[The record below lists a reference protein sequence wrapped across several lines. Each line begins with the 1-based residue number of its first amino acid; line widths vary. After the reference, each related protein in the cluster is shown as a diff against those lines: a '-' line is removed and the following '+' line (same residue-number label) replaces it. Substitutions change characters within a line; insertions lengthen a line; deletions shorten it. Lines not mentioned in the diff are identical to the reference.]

1 MAVVVSHAMRRYSS
15 SPPGSSFPSHCLGGD
30 NSFPEPWPQG
40 EISESSLSR
49 SMRYAEPW
57 LYGSMRAPGG
67 FFLTPAL
74 VLCSCSEY
82 LSGTKRSSKKGPT
95 ICKKCKGTRLPL
107 PTSETLRGAPK
118 FGTVRCYPTGTSI
131 TTPSSTNRAGTARV
145 STHTRPTILPS
156 ADPYELMRRS
166 RLSAD
171 NGTKFTI
178 RSPSPSKTPPIKKT
192 QVPKVPS
199 TSGGRKSILECN
211 INPYDLMSTDRD
223 NSVKDSSITLV
234 GGQRVRIRPPDVE
247 QEYEEIKVQQ
257 QPVRQASQI
266 PKLKTL
272 SSSSTNNTSKGQTK
286 LKEKESD
293 CNRFK
298 SILKKPT
305 TFSDTD
311 SSGGGPER
319 SPSPASKSGSHFY
332 LPLPMNT
339 PRKKVQFLVENEFAS
354 QNDSNGPKDEV
365 VETNDEINI
374 YEELPHHEEAEFECR
389 THVLRRSVS
398 EHFLQQPTRAV
409 FHDTTALRSK
419 PLRTD
424 TRSYFETITD
434 FRKLDGIAS
443 SNSDKIKGLPKKQ
456 FTENHQV
463 SEEQIPKEEQFI
475 ENSPKV
481 EEAVRIPDSPP
492 DAKREEPVQEIT
504 VPQAAKDEEH
514 KIDTKPKDDTPPTAP
529 PRKRSNS
536 KQPLPITVDV
546 TPPKAKSEPDYLN
559 KTVVQIRAP
568 STVHKIQIKN
578 EFLDNNVQTVV
589 ISDNAQRKT
598 SIMINGDDCYSTI
611 NVNDDIPMYQS
622 SVVVKDMGTE
632 QETRLNRSSSV
643 YITGNFVSTEL
654 EPKVPTNGRTFTEIS
669 DEASEL
675 PTKDH
680 FVIRTK
686 SSSED
691 LKELL
696 KDPVEAVKRNLVPH
710 VCGKSDVLRRPNN
723 RKLSNFTSNLLEDFG
738 DKNMDNLIQDSL
750 SKLKNY
756 ESDED
761 KDEYSDHNSSTPY
774 ELMDPGSDCYTD
786 NSNRSSLTEEE
797 LNARTKF
804 YEMLADSTIAEISEG
819 EDHHYESI
827 RHNSDP
833 IYEEI
838 NPPPLPSNPPP
849 SSIIDDLQLDKH
861 FTTRS
866 IFEGASKYDI
876 LSYLVDAKERGIV
889 QEDAYNFGN
898 SDVVVED
905 DAKDVS
911 EQYRV
916 SHISTVSDSSED
928 SSLVVTSADDKLPFQ
943 KSAEVERN
951 DSGVGSETS
960 KSSLSR
966 YRTKSEPSLICEDCE
981 IPVESQSEDE
991 PLICRKCLKKRS
1003 ERKEIITEIVETE
1016 EKYSRDLQII
1026 LEEFY
1031 QPMLVAGLLTPDQLS
1046 AIFLNVEELLEN
1058 SQALAERLRD
1068 AVEIA
1073 TEQGDE
1079 DLLTVNIGKLFLEAA
1094 PMLHAFETYCIR
1106 QGNAS
1111 LLLASLEKEKEL
1123 LRIFL
1128 RVSQMENTMLRRMN
1142 LNSFLMVPVQRVT
1155 KYPLLLS
1162 RLCKTTP
1169 THHENRDQ
1177 LKEAQHKIEL
1187 HLNHMNSETKDV
1199 PSKLW
1204 RRIGSSSGRRASS
1217 EMDLVSIKLRKIA
1230 VDVLEWNHEEA
1241 KFALEGKLLFT
1252 QPTDNNWRKGR
1263 TIKLAPINAL
1273 LVTNGKQM
1281 FSNKAEENGLTFPKN
1296 GIREAAL
1303 LLVRDKNGRY
1313 SLLREPLYLDR
1324 CIIATDPAWN
1334 SYFEVQEVIG
1344 KDTFIFKAEDDDLT
1358 RQWYRQL
1365 QFHAQGLGGW
1375 RKRRNALANIM
1386 INGMGLRS

>member
-1 MAVVVSHAMRRYSS
+1 MAAVVSHAMRRFPT
-15 SPPGSSFPSHCLGGD
+15 SPLGSSYSNCLDGE
-30 NSFPEPWPQG
+30 SSWPQ
-40 EISESSLSR
+40 EDITESSLSR

-57 LYGSMRAPGG
+57 LYGSMRAPAG
-67 FFLTPAL
+67 FVLTPAL
-74 VLCSCSEY
+74 VLCSCTEY
-82 LSGTKRSSKKGPT
+82 LTGTKRSSKKGPAV
-95 ICKKCKGTRLPL
+95 CKKCGGTRLPL
-107 PTSETLRGAPK
+107 PSKDTMQSGSK
-118 FGTVRCYPTGTSI
+118 FGTIISRKRVTLCIEIPIAHKNYPKQSG
-131 TTPSSTNRAGTARV
+131 SSTQ
-145 STHTRPTILPS
+145 S
-156 ADPYELMRRS
+156 
-166 RLSAD
+166 
-171 NGTKFTI
+171 
-178 RSPSPSKTPPIKKT
+178 
-192 QVPKVPS
+192 
-199 TSGGRKSILECN
+199 GRKSILECN
-211 INPYDLMSTDRD
+211 INPYDLI
-223 NSVKDSSITLV
+223 SVDQDKEKDPSITLV
-234 GGQRVRIRPPDVE
+234 GGQRVRVCPPDIE
-247 QEYEEIKVQQ
+247 QEQYEDVNV
-257 QPVRQASQI
+257 QPVLKTSQI
-266 PKLKTL
+266 PKIK
-272 SSSSTNNTSKGQTK
+272 SPPENKQTK
-286 LKEKESD
+286 LALKFKEKESD

-311 SSGGGPER
+311 SSVGPER
-319 SPSPASKSGSHFY
+319 SPSPALKSGSHFY
-332 LPLPMNT
+332 LPMPMNT
-339 PRKKVQFLVENEFAS
+339 PRKKVQFLVENKLIRQQENHPDTDFIE
-354 QNDSNGPKDEV
+354 NGVEV
-365 VETNDEINI
+365 VEESHDVNI
-374 YEELPHHEEAEFECR
+374 YEEVPECEEEEPDAKV
-389 THVLRRSVS
+389 HVLKRSIS
-398 EHFLQQPTRAV
+398 ERFTQETSKAI
-409 FHDTTALRSK
+409 FYDTTALRSK
-419 PLRTD
+419 CRKND
-424 TRSYFETITD
+424 SRNAFDAIVD
-434 FRKLDGIAS
+434 IQKLDGLVTGS
-443 SNSDKIKGLPKKQ
+443 VEMKPKSNVVIEKPKTEQPEIVVENKETPKTHDDKEDKK
-456 FTENHQV
+456 TVIENDEV
-463 SEEQIPKEEQFI
+463 FEIVAEVDPIPEKIDLISVTTKASEE
-475 ENSPKV
+475 V
-481 EEAVRIPDSPP
+481 VVPP
-492 DAKREEPVQEIT
+492 M
-504 VPQAAKDEEH
+504 
-514 KIDTKPKDDTPPTAP
+514 AP

-536 KQPLPITVDV
+536 KQPLSGNLEVKS
-546 TPPKAKSEPDYLN
+546 PKMKTKPDYSN

-568 STVHKIQIKN
+568 SAVHKIQIKN
-578 EFLDNNVQTVV
+578 EFSDNNVQTVV
-589 ISDNAQRKT
+589 VTDNAQRKT
-598 SIMINGDDCYSTI
+598 SILINGDDCYSTI

-622 SVVVKDMGTE
+622 SVVVKDTGNE
-632 QETRLNRSSSV
+632 PLVNANKSSTV
-643 YITGNFVSTEL
+643 YITGNFTNDDIKT
-654 EPKVPTNGRTFTEIS
+654 PVPLKTFTETFQEIS
-669 DEASEL
+669 PLS
-675 PTKDH
+675 TKDQKTI
-680 FVIRTK
+680 FEETN
-686 SSSED
+686 ED

-710 VCGKSDVLRRPNN
+710 VCGKSDVLRRPSG
-723 RKLSNFTSNLLEDFG
+723 RKLSNVTSCLLERTAEM
-738 DKNMDNLIQDSL
+738 NMDALIQHSL
-750 SKLKNY
+750 AQLRDFEY
-756 ESDED
+756 HDED
-761 KDEYSDHNSSTPY
+761 DKDAYSEHSSMTQY
-774 ELMDPGSDCYTD
+774 EMMDPGSDCYTD

-804 YEMLADSTIAEISEG
+804 YEMLADSAISEISES

-827 RHNSDP
+827 RLNPDP

-838 NPPPLPSNPPP
+838 NPPPLPANPPP
-849 SSIIDDLQLDKH
+849 SSIMDDLQLDKQ

-889 QEDAYNFGN
+889 PEESYNFGN
-898 SDVVVED
+898 TDVVIEED
-905 DAKDVS
+905 GKDVA

-916 SHISTVSDSSED
+916 SHISDSSED
-928 SSLVVTSADDKLPFQ
+928 NSLVVTNGLCDDKMFQ

-966 YRTKSEPSLICEDCE
+966 FRIKSEPTLICEDCE
-981 IPVESQSEDE
+981 TSVETQSENE
-991 PLICRKCLKKRS
+991 PLICRKCMRKRS

-1073 TEQGDE
+1073 VEQGDE

-1155 KYPLLLS
+1155 KYPLLLT
-1162 RLCKTTP
+1162 RLYKTTP
-1169 THHENRDQ
+1169 SHYENRDQ

-1204 RRIGSSSGRRASS
+1204 RRIGSSSGRRPSS

-1230 VDVLEWNHEEA
+1230 VDVLEWNHDEA

-1263 TIKLAPINAL
+1263 TIKLAPINAM
-1273 LVTNGKQM
+1273 LVTNGKM
-1281 FSNKAEENGLTFPKN
+1281 FSNRPEDDGLTFPKN
-1296 GIREAAL
+1296 GVREAAL

-1313 SLLREPLYLDR
+1313 SMLREPLYLDR

-1334 SYFEVQEVIG
+1334 SYFEVQEVIS
-1344 KDTFIFKAEDDDLT
+1344 KDTFIFKAGDDHLT

-1386 INGMGLRS
+1386 ISGMGLRS

>member
-1 MAVVVSHAMRRYSS
+1 MAAVVSHAMRRFPT
-15 SPPGSSFPSHCLGGD
+15 SPTCSTFSNGLGEENVYTD
-30 NSFPEPWPQG
+30 KWSKE
-40 EISESSLSR
+40 EVSESSLSR

-57 LYGSMRAPGG
+57 LYGSMRAPAN
-67 FFLTPAL
+67 FVLTPAL
-74 VLCSCSEY
+74 VLCSCAEY
-82 LSGTKRSSKKGPT
+82 HSGTKRSSKKGPS
-95 ICKKCKGTRLPL
+95 ICKKCNGTRLPL
-107 PTSETLRGAPK
+107 PSNDTLRGGSK
-118 FGTVRCYPTGTSI
+118 FGTVRCYPT
-131 TTPSSTNRAGTARV
+131 TPPMSTPAATIRAGTVRV
-145 STHTRPTILPS
+145 SSHARPSILPS

-166 RLSAD
+166 RLSPE
-171 NGTKFTI
+171 NGTQFRL
-178 RSPSPSKTPPIKKT
+178 RSPSPNKLPNKKFN
-192 QVPKVPS
+192 VPKVS
-199 TSGGRKSILECN
+199 TPGRKSILECN
-211 INPYDLMSTDRD
+211 INPYDLMFTTQEG
-223 NSVKDSSITLV
+223 VKDASVTLV
-234 GGQRVRIRPPDVE
+234 AGQRVRVRPPE
-247 QEYEEIKVQQ
+247 TPPEYEDVKVQPPRETRLTITTGNKQ
-257 QPVRQASQI
+257 
-266 PKLKTL
+266 KEL
-272 SSSSTNNTSKGQTK
+272 TK
-286 LKEKESD
+286 FKEKESD

-311 SSGGGPER
+311 SSGGPDR
-319 SPSPASKSGSHFY
+319 SPSPALKSGSHFY
-332 LPLPMNT
+332 LPMPMNT
-339 PRKKVQFLVENEFAS
+339 PRKKVQFLVENEFIS
-354 QNDSNGPKDEV
+354 RQQDDPDTKDVIENDEV
-365 VETNDEINI
+365 ERINATPSDVGI
-374 YEELPHHEEAEFECR
+374 YEEVPEYVEEAPEPKSQF
-389 THVLRRSVS
+389 LRRSIS
-398 EHFLQQPTRAV
+398 ERFLQDIPKVTFR
-409 FHDTTALRSK
+409 DTTALRNKSRRND
-419 PLRTD
+419 LRNAFD
-424 TRSYFETITD
+424 SITD
-434 FRKLDGIAS
+434 LQKLDGIS
-443 SNSDKIKGLPKKQ
+443 SLVTNDQKENPIEHPK
-456 FTENHQV
+456 V
-463 SEEQIPKEEQFI
+463 VEEKLEELNMPKESVVEDRFQELIEQLDTPVIVASI
-475 ENSPKV
+475 EPQKV
-481 EEAVRIPDSPP
+481 EIMELA
-492 DAKREEPVQEIT
+492 
-504 VPQAAKDEEH
+504 
-514 KIDTKPKDDTPPTAP
+514 PTAP
-529 PRKRSNS
+529 PRKRSSN
-536 KQPLPITVDV
+536 KQPLTVSLEINCSK
-546 TPPKAKSEPDYLN
+546 PKVEQDCHN
-559 KTVVQIRAP
+559 KTTVQIRAP
-568 STVHKIQIKN
+568 PTVHKIQIRN
-578 EFLDNNVQTVV
+578 EFLDDNVQTVIV
-589 ISDNAQRKT
+589 SDNAQRKT

-611 NVNDDIPMYQS
+611 NVNDDVPMYQS
-622 SVVVKDMGTE
+622 SVVVGEVRTE
-632 QETRLNRSSSV
+632 QDTNNFHKSSSV
-643 YITGNFVSTEL
+643 YITGNFTNDSEFVVPTKTFKDTEL
-654 EPKVPTNGRTFTEIS
+654 SSKDQNFTLET
-669 DEASEL
+669 
-675 PTKDH
+675 PNK
-680 FVIRTK
+680 
-686 SSSED
+686 D
-691 LKELL
+691 LKQLL

-710 VCGKSDVLRRPNN
+710 VCGKSDMLRRPNT
-723 RKLSNFTSNLLEDFG
+723 RKLSNVSTCLLDCAES
-738 DKNMDNLIQDSL
+738 NMDALIHESL
-750 SKLKNY
+750 MHLRNFDIY
-756 ESDED
+756 YDDDD
-761 KDEYSDHNSSTPY
+761 KDGTTEHSSTTQY
-774 ELMDPGSDCYTD
+774 ELMGPGSDCYTD

-797 LNARTKF
+797 LHARTKF
-804 YEMLADSTIAEISEG
+804 YEMLADSAIAEMSEND
-819 EDHHYESI
+819 DHHYECI
-827 RHNSDP
+827 RLNPDP

-849 SSIIDDLQLDKH
+849 SSIIDDLQLDKQ

-889 QEDAYNFGN
+889 PEESYNFGN
-898 SDVVVED
+898 SDVVIEED
-905 DAKDVS
+905 TKDTA

-928 SSLVVTSADDKLPFQ
+928 SSLVVTHGVDDKTFQ

-966 YRTKSEPSLICEDCE
+966 FRSKSEQTLTCEDCE
-981 IPVESQSEDE
+981 TTVETQFENE
-991 PLICRKCLKKRS
+991 PLVCRKCIKKRS

-1046 AIFLNVEELLEN
+1046 AIFLNVEELLDN

-1073 TEQGDE
+1073 VEQGDE

-1155 KYPLLLS
+1155 KYPLLLT
-1162 RLCKTTP
+1162 RLYKATP
-1169 THHENRDQ
+1169 SHYENRDQ

-1204 RRIGSSSGRRASS
+1204 RRIGSSSGRRPSA

-1281 FSNKAEENGLTFPKN
+1281 YNNKGEENGLTFPKN
-1296 GIREAAL
+1296 GVREAAL
-1303 LLVRDKNGRY
+1303 LLVRDKNGRF

-1324 CIIATDPAWN
+1324 CIIATDLAWN

-1386 INGMGLRS
+1386 ISGMGLRS